1 MLGCSLWGCAS
12 PALSGE
18 RPGAGGLELLLLLVL
33 SGWVWAQQPQPQIL
47 PCPALCECSETAR
60 TVKCVNHNLTEVPP
74 ELPPSVQGLF
84 LTRNCIS
91 NLSSA
96 SFLSASFSELTLLDL
111 RGNQLSWVGAET
123 FAGLPHLTQLDLSDN
138 SLTWLSP
145 MALGNT
151 SSPLE
156 ELDLR
161 SSLYNNSFV
170 LLVAELLQT
179 GILLNLKRLD
189 LSDNNLIYLPGR
201 MFSALPSLEHLDVH
215 NNSLVSLHQVFLG
228 SLRQLHSF
236 NLSSNG
242 FKTLRNDTLQQLQ
255 GLPLLALNL
264 SSNPWVCDC
273 HVEDLVNWLK
283 ESKQVE
289 AKGSLECS
297 YPRALQERS
306 LVSIDVSELSCP
318 ILIDDQTPLQTSYVF
333 LGIVL
338 ALIGAIFLLVLYLN
352 RKGIKKWMYN
362 IRDACRDHMEGYHY
376 RYEINTDPRLTTP
389 NSNSD
394 V

>member
-1 MLGCSLWGCAS
+1 MLGCSLCGCAS

-18 RPGAGGLELLLLLVL
+18 RRGAGSLELLLLLVL
-33 SGWVWAQQPQPQIL
+33 SGWVWAQQPQPQFL
-47 PCPALCECSETAR
+47 PCPALCECYETAR
-60 TVKCVNHNLTEVPP
+60 TVKCINDNLTEVPS
-74 ELPPSVQGLF
+74 ELPPFVQGLF
-84 LTRNCIS
+84 LNHNCIS

-96 SFLSASFSELTLLDL
+96 SFLSASLPELTLLDL

-123 FAGLPHLTQLDLSDN
+123 FAGLPHLKQLDLSNN

-145 MALGNT
+145 MALGNA

-156 ELDLR
+156 ELDLS

-170 LLVAELLQT
+170 VLVAELLQT
-179 GILLNLKRLD
+179 GTLLNLRLLD
-189 LSDNNLIYLPGR
+189 LSDNNLIYLPAR
-201 MFSALPSLEHLDVH
+201 MFSTLPRLEHLDMH
-215 NNSLVSLHQVFLG
+215 NNSLVSLRNVFLG
-228 SLRQLHSF
+228 SLQQLRTF
-236 NLSSNG
+236 DLGSNG

-255 GLPLLALNL
+255 GLPLLSLNL
-264 SSNPWVCDC
+264 SGNPWACDC
-273 HVEDLVNWLK
+273 HIEDLVNWLK

-289 AKGSLECS
+289 AKGSLQCS
-297 YPRALQERS
+297 YPQELQGRS
-306 LVSIDVSELSCP
+306 LVSIDVSKLDCP
-318 ILIDDQTPLQTSYVF
+318 LLIDDQTPLQTSYVF

-376 RYEINTDPRLTTP
+376 RYEINTDPRLTSH

>member
-1 MLGCSLWGCAS
+1 MLGSSLWGRAS

-18 RPGAGGLELLLLLVL
+18 RRGAGGLELLLLLVL
-33 SGWVWAQQPQPQIL
+33 SGWVWAQQSQLQIL
-47 PCPALCECSETAR
+47 PCPALCECFETTR
-60 TVKCVNHNLTEVPP
+60 TVKCINDNLTEVPS
-74 ELPPSVQGLF
+74 ELPPSVEGLF
-84 LTRNCIS
+84 LTHNCIR

-96 SFLSASFSELTLLDL
+96 SFLSASLYELTVLDL

-123 FAGLPHLTQLDLSDN
+123 FAGLPHLKQLDLSDS

-145 MALGNT
+145 MALGNA

-156 ELDLR
+156 ELDLS

-170 LLVAELLQT
+170 PLVAELLQT
-179 GILLNLKRLD
+179 GTLLNLKRLD
-189 LSDNNLIYLPGR
+189 LSDNNLIYLPAR
-201 MFSALPSLEHLDVH
+201 MFSTLPSLEHLDTR
-215 NNSLVSLHQVFLG
+215 NNSLVSLHNVFFG
-228 SLRQLHSF
+228 SLQRLHSF
-236 NLSSNG
+236 NLGSNS
-242 FKTLRNDTLQQLQ
+242 FKTLRNDTLQQIQ
-255 GLPLLALNL
+255 GLPLLSLNL

-273 HVEDLVNWLK
+273 HIEDLVKWLK

-289 AKGSLECS
+289 AKGSLKCS
-297 YPRALQERS
+297 YPRELQERS
-306 LVSIDVSELSCP
+306 LVSINVSELDCSL
-318 ILIDDQTPLQTSYVF
+318 LIDDQTPLQTSYVF

-376 RYEINTDPRLTTP
+376 RYEINTDPRLTSQ

>member
-1 MLGCSLWGCAS
+1 MLGCSHWGRAS

-18 RPGAGGLELLLLLVL
+18 RRGAGGLELFLLLVL
-33 SGWVWAQQPQPQIL
+33 SGWVWAQQPQPQSL
-47 PCPALCECSETAR
+47 LCPALCVCSETPL
-60 TVKCVNHNLTEVPP
+60 TVNCINRNLTEVPSA
-74 ELPPSVQGLF
+74 LPPSVQGLF
-84 LTRNCIS
+84 LTHNCIS

-96 SFLSASFSELTLLDL
+96 SFLSASLLNLTLLDL

-123 FAGLPHLTQLDLSDN
+123 FAGLSHLKHLDLSDN
-138 SLTWLSP
+138 LLTWLSP

-156 ELDLR
+156 ELNLS
-161 SSLYNNSFV
+161 SSLYNNSVV

-179 GILLNLKRLD
+179 GSLLNLKHLD
-189 LSDNNLIYLPGR
+189 LSDNNLIYLPAR
-201 MFSALPSLEHLDVH
+201 MFSALPSLEHLDVGS
-215 NNSLVSLHQVFLG
+215 NSLVSLRNVLLG
-228 SLRQLHSF
+228 SLQQLHSF
-236 NLSSNG
+236 NLGGNG
-242 FKTLRNDTLQQLQ
+242 FKTLRNDTLLQLQ
-255 GLPLLALNL
+255 GLPWLSLNL
-264 SSNPWVCDC
+264 SGNPWVCDC
-273 HVEDLVNWLK
+273 HVKDLVNWLK
-283 ESKQVE
+283 ESKQVW
-289 AKGSLECS
+289 AKGSLGCS
-297 YPRALQERS
+297 YPQELQGRS
-306 LVSIDVSELSCP
+306 LVSINASELDCP
-318 ILIDDQTPLQTSYVF
+318 LLIDDQTQLQTSYVF

-376 RYEINTDPRLTTP
+376 RYEINTDHRLTTQ